1 MPYPFWLKDL
11 GVISF
16 FLSFFPE
23 ITDVKNY
30 VSNKNRL
37 FFSSFG
43 NWKELIIWK
52 ACWMQGFFIL
62 KCTIFKGINALSIVS
77 TLQMVINLIGLL
89 WYWLYYKSST

>member
-43 NWKELIIWK
+43 N
-52 ACWMQGFFIL
+52 
-62 KCTIFKGINALSIVS
+62 
-77 TLQMVINLIGLL
+77 
-89 WYWLYYKSST
+89 